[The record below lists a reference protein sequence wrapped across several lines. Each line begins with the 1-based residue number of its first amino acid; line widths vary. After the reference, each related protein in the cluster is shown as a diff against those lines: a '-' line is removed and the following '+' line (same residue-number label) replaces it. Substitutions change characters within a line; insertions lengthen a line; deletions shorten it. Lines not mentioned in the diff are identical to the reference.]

1 MPAAHRFSR
10 HKNHRA
16 NPLAP
21 VSNSVTMPK
30 ADLANLRSG
39 MQMLTTRLEDLEAS
53 LVDEFEKRAE
63 TCKRNGE
70 LTAKVEE
77 LEGQVALLE
86 KEAAENAPIV
96 EQHKLNVFMKE
107 NAPRPFTV

>member
-1 MPAAHRFSR
+1 MHRFSHR
-10 HKNHRA
+10 KAHRA

-21 VSNSVTMPK
+21 ASNSVTIPR
-30 ADLANLRSG
+30 ADLANLRAG
-39 MQMLTTRLEDLEAS
+39 MQLLTTRLEDLDAS

-63 TCKRNGE
+63 TCKRNEE

-77 LEGQVALLE
+77 LEGKVALLE

-96 EQHKLNVFMKE
+96 EQHELNVYMKE
-107 NAPRPFTV
+107 NGPKPLTV